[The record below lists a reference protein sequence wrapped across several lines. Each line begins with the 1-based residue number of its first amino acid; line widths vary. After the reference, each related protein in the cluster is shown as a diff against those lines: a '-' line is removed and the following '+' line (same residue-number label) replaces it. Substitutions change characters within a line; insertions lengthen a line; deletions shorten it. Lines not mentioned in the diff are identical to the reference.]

1 MLKRVSSYEEL
12 WSQVDYDRL
21 EIPAQFN
28 LGVACADD
36 NDLEARALTVVSRDQ
51 TSHGYTFGDVR
62 EQANRLANAVI
73 ALGIGR
79 GDVVGVVNPR
89 SFETGVAY
97 MALFRMGGGVALP
110 LSSLA
115 TGSSRRRRRRPSGED
130 VSVPV
135 TSGYMDDQG

>member
-1 MLKRVSSYEEL
+1 MRPPMLKRVSSYEEL

-97 MALFRMGGGVALP
+97 MALFRMGGGRPATVVPGYWQQPEETEKALGGGP
-110 LSSLA
+110 R
-115 TGSSRRRRRRPSGED
+115 GR
-130 VSVPV
+130 
-135 TSGYMDDQG
+135 TSP